1 MKPHLTLSLAIAGA
15 LALAACSAQETHAP
29 AEPPVA
35 TDAAPDA
42 MAPAAPT
49 PAAPANPSV
58 GGAAMDANLDIVAN
72 AAAAPN
78 LSTLVAA
85 VKASDLVATLQG
97 PGPFTVFAPTDD
109 AFAKLPA
116 GTVDGLLQPGKKAD
130 LAGLLTY
137 HVVSGSVD
145 AATLLQQID
154 AGGGSARLTTVQGAT
169 LTATPD
175 GAGGITLTDAKGGT
189 AKVTTA
195 DVRQSNGVVHVID
208 SVLMP

>member
-1 MKPHLTLSLAIAGA
+1 MKPHLTLSIAIASA
-15 LALAACSAQETHAP
+15 LALAACGAQESAAT

-35 TDAAPDA
+35 ADSAPETMPPADP
-42 MAPAAPT
+42 MPVAPG
-49 PAAPANPSV
+49 NPSV
-58 GGAAMDANLDIVAN
+58 GGAAMDATLDIVAN
-72 AAAAPN
+72 ASAAPN

-85 VKASDLVATLQG
+85 VKAADLVATLQG
-97 PGPFTVFAPTDD
+97 AGPFTVFAPTDD

-116 GTVDGLLQPGKKAD
+116 GTVDGLLQPDKKAD

-137 HVVSGSVD
+137 HVVAGNVD
-145 AATLLQQID
+145 AAALVQQIE
-154 AGGGSARLTTVQGAT
+154 AGGGSATLTTVQGAT